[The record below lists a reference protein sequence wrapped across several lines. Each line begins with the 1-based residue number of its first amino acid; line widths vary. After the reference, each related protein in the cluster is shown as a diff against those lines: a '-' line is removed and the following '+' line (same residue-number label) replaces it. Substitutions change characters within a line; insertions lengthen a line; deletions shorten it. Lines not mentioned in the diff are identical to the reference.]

1 MDTGV
6 VIFLILGGASI
17 ISSVC
22 FGLIPGIRQKKIE
35 KLFNFSKSAALFF
48 SHNKFYI
55 NQLQRFFRSKVV
67 LNLK

>member
-6 VIFLILGGASI
+6 VISLILGGASI

-35 KLFNFSKSAALFF
+35 KAGE
-48 SHNKFYI
+48 
-55 NQLQRFFRSKVV
+55 
-67 LNLK
+67 